1 MCSECASVLQYQ
13 SKKCPICRQ
22 PVERLLEIRV
32 AGKNEEPQMD
42 RESASEGRGGDVR
55 GSDSREVD
63 LGKIVFGSSGGG
75 EG

>member
-1 MCSECASVLQYQ
+1 M
-13 SKKCPICRQ
+13 
-22 PVERLLEIRV
+22 LEIRV

-42 RESASEGRGGDVR
+42 GESASEGRGGDAK

-63 LGKIVFGSSGGG
+63 LGKIVFGSSGGA

>member
-1 MCSECASVLQYQ
+1 MLQYQ

-32 AGKNEEPQMD
+32 AGKNEGAQM
-42 RESASEGRGGDVR
+42 EGGSASEGPGGNAK
-55 GSDSREVD
+55 GADSREVD

-75 EG
+75 PG